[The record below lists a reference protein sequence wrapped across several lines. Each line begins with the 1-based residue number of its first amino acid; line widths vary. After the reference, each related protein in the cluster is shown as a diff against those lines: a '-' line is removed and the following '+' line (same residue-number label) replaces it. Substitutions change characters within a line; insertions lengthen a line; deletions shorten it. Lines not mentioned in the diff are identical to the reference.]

1 MRTVSDSDRKFRFT
15 DTRLE
20 AWPLGEREVC
30 LFDQDKPNLVLRV
43 RGRSKNFY
51 YWRTDAKTG
60 KTAKVRIG
68 RLGEWTV
75 AQARNRVDE
84 LNGATAATGGAV
96 PKRDRPTDATLG
108 DAWDAYISNREAE
121 GGRSTYQQKRMYE
134 LYLKRFAHVR
144 MEDID
149 DEWVKVN
156 VKLAVVSG
164 EGLDERRKALR
175 RSGGTYTANNVLV
188 MLRAVFNHHLKQKD
202 AQNRPLSA
210 TRVNPC
216 AAVELYDTQRR
227 DSCMDPAEVRRFIA
241 AIDTF
246 KREHC
251 HYKHTRPGR
260 GMFKGEP
267 IESRLAL
274 ADVLLLCVT
283 TGQRRGAVASMRWV
297 DLRLDSDRPVW
308 RIPPLKGNKSKKR
321 KTVHLP
327 PRVLE
332 LLLARR
338 ERCGDGV
345 YVFPGA
351 RGAER
356 VKDPR
361 KVFHKVLEIAGIRNP
376 DLTIHDLRAA
386 FVTMGVMKGMSTEAI
401 AKAVGHDSP
410 DTTTEHYVRLSENQ
424 IRGVTMDIA
433 GMMFDDGEEE
443 DVA

>member
-96 PKRDRPTDATLG
+96 PKRDRPRDATLG

-175 RSGGTYTANNVLV
+175 RSGGTYTANNVLN
-188 MLRAVFNHHLKQKD
+188 MLRGVFRDYLTNTKD

-210 TRVNPC
+210 SRVNPC
-216 AAVELYDTQRR
+216 ANVSLYPRGKKDA
-227 DSCMDPAEVRRFIA
+227 CMNPAEVRRFIA

-283 TGQRRGAVASMRWV
+283 TGQRRGAVASMRWA

-308 RIPPLKGNKSKKR
+308 RIPPLKGNKSNKR

-327 PRVLE
+327 PKVVE
-332 LLLARR
+332 LLLERR

-376 DLTIHDLRAA
+376 DLDIHSLRAA
-386 FVTMGVMKGMSTEAI
+386 YVTFGFLLGKSANTI

-410 DTTTEHYVRLSENQ
+410 DTTTEHYMRLSEDQ
-424 IRGVTMDIA
+424 TREVAMDIA
-433 GMMFDDGEEE
+433 AAMYAEE